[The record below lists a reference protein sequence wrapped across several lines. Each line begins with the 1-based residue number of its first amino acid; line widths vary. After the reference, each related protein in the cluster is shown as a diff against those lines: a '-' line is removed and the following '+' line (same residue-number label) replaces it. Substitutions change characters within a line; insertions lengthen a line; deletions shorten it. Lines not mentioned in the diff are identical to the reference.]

1 MERRLER
8 KNQQAQAQ
16 EELFLSSSTLLGEDR
31 GTVLMSERGEKGDA
45 NGERRELLKR
55 KEGAG
60 RERLTEERALE
71 DRV

>member
-16 EELFLSSSTLLGEDR
+16 EELFLSSFTLLGEDR
-31 GTVLMSERGEKGDA
+31 GTVLMSERGEKGDT
-45 NGERRELLKR
+45 NRERRELLKR

-60 RERLTEERALE
+60 RERLTEGEALE